1 MAFLSGISPVYL
13 SGFFLWLP
21 SLSIPIADA
30 WGVQGALFFS
40 VAYVFFQGKVNVAGF
55 LFCCA
60 ISFFFLISTV
70 CGIVP
75 VARGALSLLSELT
88 LVFVAYSV
96 FVGLGAD
103 DRKRWYFLRGYT
115 AGAIFSSL
123 VALIQFVGLNF
134 GLSFFAWEFVNPSFT
149 ALGADTF
156 EFHKRAYS
164 FTPEPSILSGLLL
177 SAIAIQVVAV
187 RSNGSHFNWL
197 VLCLFFV
204 AILSTASQAIV
215 LVPFVVFVSTI
226 LFKSSP
232 SNKGSRSWLY
242 VASFF
247 SVVVFSIVVFE
258 SIQINFFYRVSDVF
272 NDSAQGSSYS
282 SRSETIRA
290 ALDMFSDFPFLGAG
304 PGAFTD
310 SLMNYVKTDDHIG
323 AANSFVRY
331 VSEFGVLMLVL
342 WFFAFFILFINIFVA
357 KEKNDLFFSQ
367 HVAMAVWFAISAST
381 FVGYRV
387 LYTNTIWIAVA
398 LYLCKRYGFR
408 VTRRHV
414 CSN

>member
-1 MAFLSGISPVYL
+1 MSFLRRISPVYL

-30 WGVQGALFFS
+30 WGVQGALVFS
-40 VAYVFFQGKVNVAGF
+40 AAYVVFQGRVNVVGF
-55 LFCCA
+55 LFCCT
-60 ISFFFLISTV
+60 ISFFFIISTA

-75 VARGALSLLSELT
+75 VSRGVLSLLSELT

-96 FVGLGAD
+96 FVSLGAD
-103 DRKRWYFLRGYT
+103 DRKRWYFLRGFS
-115 AGAIFSSL
+115 AGAVFSSL
-123 VALIQFVGLNF
+123 VALIQFIGLNF

-187 RSNGSHFNWL
+187 RAHGSHFNWL
-197 VLCLFFV
+197 VLCLYFV
-204 AILSTASQAIV
+204 AILSTASQAII
-215 LVPFVVFVSTI
+215 LVPFVI
-226 LFKSSP
+226 LFSIFLFESSP
-232 SNKGSRSWLY
+232 SNKWPRSCLY
-242 VASFF
+242 VASFLF
-247 SVVVFSIVVFE
+247 VLCFFIVFIE
-258 SIQINFFYRVSDVF
+258 SIQVNFFDRISDVV
-272 NDSAQGSSYS
+272 NDTAQGSSYS

-290 ALDMFSDFPFLGAG
+290 AFDMFFDFPFLGAG

-310 SLMNYVKTDDHIG
+310 SLLNYVKTDDHIG

-331 VSEFGVLMLVL
+331 IAEFGVLMFVL
-342 WFFAFFILFINIFVA
+342 WFFALLILLVNVFLI

-398 LYLCKRYGFR
+398 LYLCKKYGFHVATR
-408 VTRRHV
+408 VDCR
-414 CSN
+414 N